1 MTPRRSF
8 TTVWAVG
15 LAFAA
20 TLGIAGLAGCASSP
34 SPPGFLSAAQTA
46 MARGSQAYLE
56 GDARRSTIEYQ
67 RAVQLLSQT
76 GRADLIAKA
85 VLTECAAKVAGL
97 DFEPCAGFN
106 RLDQDALPSDR
117 AYASLLNGEL
127 QAKDVAR
134 LPENHRRLGL
144 AITQLQSLKSAAQAD
159 EAVLAAILAEG
170 LAAAESQQGPFSQ
183 LLALALL
190 RRYGW
195 PDGLLWSS
203 ALNKAERQGWRRPLI
218 AWIEVGVQEKSRS
231 GDVITRERLLRQRQR
246 ILESSSRVR

>member
-8 TTVWAVG
+8 TTAWAVG

-20 TLGIAGLAGCASSP
+20 SLGLAGCASSP

-56 GDARRSTIEYQ
+56 GDSRRSAIEYQ
-67 RAVQLLSQT
+67 RAIQLLSQT

-85 VLTECAAKVAGL
+85 VLTECAAKVTGL
-97 DFEPCAGFN
+97 DFEPCTGFTSLN
-106 RLDQDALPSDR
+106 QDTTPSDR
-117 AYASLLNGEL
+117 AYARLLNGEL
-127 QAKDVAR
+127 QTKDVAS
-134 LPENHRRLGL
+134 LPESHRRIGL
-144 AITQLQSLKSAAQAD
+144 TIVQLQSLKSTAKAE
-159 EAVLAAILAEG
+159 EAFLAAILTEG

-183 LLALALL
+183 LLALSLL

-203 ALNKAERQGWRRPLI
+203 ALNKAERQGWRRPLL

-231 GDVITRERLLRQRQR
+231 GNVIALERLLRQRQR

>member
-1 MTPRRSF
+1 VTPRPSF
-8 TTVWAVG
+8 TKVWALG

-20 TLGIAGLAGCASSP
+20 GLGLVGCAGSP

-56 GDARRSTIEYQ
+56 GDSRRSTIEYQ

-85 VLTECAAKVAGL
+85 VLTECAAKVTGL

-106 RLDQDALPSDR
+106 RLDQDARPSDR

-127 QAKDVAR
+127 RSNDVDK

-144 AITQLQSLKSAAQAD
+144 AIVQLQALKNAAQVE
-159 EAVLAAILAEG
+159 EAFLAAILAEG

-190 RRYGW
+190 
-195 PDGLLWSS
+195 
-203 ALNKAERQGWRRPLI
+203 LNKAEQQGWRRPLL

-246 ILESSSRVR
+246 ILESSSRAR